1 MALFVML
8 TRVSGQALHQ
18 PRSYD
23 TLERHV
29 SERVRDDC
37 PSVEWIANYAI
48 LGPWDYV
55 DVFEAPDIATAMRVS
70 ILVRSYGHAH
80 SEVWPAMAWPQF
92 KALAKGLPNEGGRK
106 PLADAV

>member
-8 TRVSGQALHQ
+8 TRVSEQALHQ

-37 PSVEWIANYAI
+37 PNVEWIADYAV
-48 LGPWDYV
+48 LGPWDYL
-55 DVFEAPDIATAMRVS
+55 DVFEAPDIETAMRVS
-70 ILVRSYGHAH
+70 VLVRSYGHAH
-80 SEVWPAMAWPQF
+80 SEVWPAMAWSQF
-92 KALAKGLPNEGGRK
+92 KALANALPSEGGRR